1 MVTDYFA
8 KYIKG
13 SYWAF
18 FDKLAEKIFA
28 DALEKGDIFSE
39 NPLGYEKSHLDED
52 VFFVYSLSDKLND
65 LYAENDGTYQKY
77 LITLWQWCQDFKN
90 HKETHFDTTVN
101 CEIDFKNN
109 VFIFYNVNIYG
120 DKIILALLDAENKKL
135 IK

>member
-18 FDKLAEKIFA
+18 FDRLAEKIFA

-39 NPLGYEKSHLDED
+39 NPLGYDPSHIDKD
-52 VFFVYSLSDKLND
+52 IFFVYNVSDKLNN
-65 LYAENDGTYQKY
+65 LYAENGGYYQKY
-77 LITLWQWCQDFKN
+77 LITIWQWCQDFKN
-90 HKETHFDTTVN
+90 NKETHFETTKN

-109 VFIFYNVNIYG
+109 VFIIYNVNIYG

>member
-1 MVTDYFA
+1 MVDYF
-8 KYIKG
+8 KRYIKG
-13 SYWAF
+13 SYWSF
-18 FDKLAEKIFA
+18 FDRLAEKIFA

-39 NPLGYEKSHLDED
+39 NPLGYEPSHIDED
-52 VFFVYSLSDKLND
+52 IFFVYNLSDKLND
-65 LYAENDGTYQKY
+65 LYAENGGYYQKY

-90 HKETHFDTTVN
+90 HKETHFETTEN

-109 VFIFYNVNIYG
+109 VFIIYNVNIYG

>member
-1 MVTDYFA
+1 MVIDYFA

-13 SYWAF
+13 SYWSF

-28 DALEKGDIFSE
+28 DALDQGDIFSE
-39 NPLGYEKSHLDED
+39 NPLGYEESHLDED

-90 HKETHFDTTVN
+90 HKETHFETTEN

>member
-1 MVTDYFA
+1 MVTNYFA

-13 SYWAF
+13 SYWSF

-28 DALEKGDIFSE
+28 DALDQGDIFSE
-39 NPLGYEKSHLDED
+39 NPLGYEESHLDED

-90 HKETHFDTTVN
+90 HKETHFETTEN

-120 DKIILALLDAENKKL
+120 DKIILELLDAENKKL

>member
-1 MVTDYFA
+1 MVDYF
-8 KYIKG
+8 KRYIKG

-28 DALEKGDIFSE
+28 DALENGDIFSE
-39 NPLGYEKSHLDED
+39 NPLGYDPSHIDKD
-52 VFFVYSLSDKLND
+52 VFFVYNLSDKLND
-65 LYAENDGTYQKY
+65 LYAENKGYYQKY
-77 LITLWQWCQDFKN
+77 LITLWKWCQDCKN
-90 HKETHFDTTVN
+90 GEKMHFDTTEN

-120 DKIILALLDAENKKL
+120 DKIILALFDAENKKL

>member
-1 MVTDYFA
+1 MVDYFK

-13 SYWAF
+13 SYWVF
-18 FDKLAEKIFA
+18 FDKLAEKIF
-28 DALEKGDIFSE
+28 KGNIFSE
-39 NPLGYEKSHLDED
+39 NPLGYDPSHVDKD
-52 VFFVYSLSDKLND
+52 IFFVYNLSDKLND
-65 LYAENDGTYQKY
+65 LYAKNDGYYQKY

-90 HKETHFDTTVN
+90 HKETHFDTTEN

-109 VFIFYNVNIYG
+109 VFIIYNVNIYG

>member
-1 MVTDYFA
+1 MVTNYFD

-13 SYWAF
+13 SYWSF

-28 DALEKGDIFSE
+28 DALDQGDIFSE
-39 NPLGYEKSHLDED
+39 NPLGYEESHLDED
-52 VFFVYSLSDKLND
+52 VFFVYSLSDKLNN

-90 HKETHFDTTVN
+90 HKETHFETTEN

>member
-1 MVTDYFA
+1 MVTNYFA

-13 SYWAF
+13 SYWSF
-18 FDKLAEKIFA
+18 FDKLAEKIFV

-39 NPLGYEKSHLDED
+39 NPLGYDPSHVDKD
-52 VFFVYSLSDKLND
+52 IFFVYNLSDKLND
-65 LYAENDGTYQKY
+65 LYAENGGYYQKY
-77 LITLWQWCQDFKN
+77 LITLWQWCQDLKN
-90 HKETHFDTTVN
+90 NKETHFETTEN

-109 VFIFYNVNIYG
+109 VFIFYNVNVYG

>member
-1 MVTDYFA
+1 MVDYF
-8 KYIKG
+8 KRYIKS

-39 NPLGYEKSHLDED
+39 NPLGYDPSHIDKD
-52 VFFVYSLSDKLND
+52 IFFVYSLSDKLNN
-65 LYAENDGTYQKY
+65 LYAENGGYYQKY
-77 LITLWQWCQDFKN
+77 IITVWQWCQDFKN
-90 HKETHFDTTVN
+90 NKETHFETTEN

-109 VFIFYNVNIYG
+109 VFIFYNVNVYG

>member
-13 SYWAF
+13 SYWSF

-28 DALEKGDIFSE
+28 DALNKGDIFSE
-39 NPLGYEKSHLDED
+39 NPLGYDPSHINKDI
-52 VFFVYSLSDKLND
+52 FFVYNLSDKLNA
-65 LYAENDGTYQKY
+65 LYAENAGYYQKY
-77 LITLWQWCQDFKN
+77 LITLWQWCQDLKN
-90 HKETHFDTTVN
+90 NKETHFETTEN

-109 VFIFYNVNIYG
+109 VFIIYNVNIYG

>member
-1 MVTDYFA
+1 MVDYFK

-28 DALEKGDIFSE
+28 DALDKGDIFSE
-39 NPLGYEKSHLDED
+39 NPLGYDPSHVDKD
-52 VFFVYSLSDKLND
+52 IFFVYNLSDKLNN
-65 LYAENDGTYQKY
+65 LYAENGGYYQKY
-77 LITLWQWCQDFKN
+77 LITIWQWCQDLKN
-90 HKETHFDTTVN
+90 NKETHFETTEN

-109 VFIFYNVNIYG
+109 VFIIYNVNIYG

>member
-1 MVTDYFA
+1 MVTDYFV
-8 KYIKG
+8 KYMKG

-18 FDKLAEKIFA
+18 FDRLAEKIFA
-28 DALEKGDIFSE
+28 DALNKGDIFSE
-39 NPLGYEKSHLDED
+39 NPLGYDPSHINKDI
-52 VFFVYSLSDKLND
+52 FFVYNLSDKLNA
-65 LYAENDGTYQKY
+65 LYAKNDGYYQKY

-90 HKETHFDTTVN
+90 HKETHFDTTEN
-101 CEIDFKNN
+101 CKIDFKNN

>member
-1 MVTDYFA
+1 MVDYF
-8 KYIKG
+8 KRYIKG
-13 SYWAF
+13 SYWSF

-28 DALEKGDIFSE
+28 YALEKGNIFSE
-39 NPLGYEKSHLDED
+39 NPLGYDPSHIDKD
-52 VFFVYSLSDKLND
+52 IFFVYNLSDKLND
-65 LYAENDGTYQKY
+65 LYAENAGYYQKY

-90 HKETHFDTTVN
+90 HKEIHFETTEN

-109 VFIFYNVNIYG
+109 VFIIYNVNIYG

>member
-28 DALEKGDIFSE
+28 DALNKGDIFSE
-39 NPLGYEKSHLDED
+39 NPLGYDPSHINKDI
-52 VFFVYSLSDKLND
+52 FFVYNLSDKLNA
-65 LYAENDGTYQKY
+65 LYAENAGYYQKY

-90 HKETHFDTTVN
+90 HKETHFETTEN

>member
-1 MVTDYFA
+1 MVDYFK

-28 DALEKGDIFSE
+28 DALDKGNIFSE
-39 NPLGYEKSHLDED
+39 NPLGYDPSHVDKD
-52 VFFVYSLSDKLND
+52 IFFVYNVSDKLNN
-65 LYAENDGTYQKY
+65 LYAENGGYYQKY
-77 LITLWQWCQDFKN
+77 LITIWQWCQDLKN
-90 HKETHFDTTVN
+90 NKETHFDTTEN

-109 VFIFYNVNIYG
+109 IFIFYNVNIYG

-135 IK
+135 IR

>member
-1 MVTDYFA
+1 MVDYFK

-18 FDKLAEKIFA
+18 FAKLAEKIFA
-28 DALEKGDIFSE
+28 DALDKGNIFSE
-39 NPLGYEKSHLDED
+39 NPLGYDPSHVDKD
-52 VFFVYSLSDKLND
+52 IFFVYNVSDKLNN
-65 LYAENDGTYQKY
+65 LYAENGGYYQKY

-90 HKETHFDTTVN
+90 NKETHFETTEN

-109 VFIFYNVNIYG
+109 VFIIYNVNIYG

-135 IK
+135 IR

>member
-13 SYWAF
+13 SYWSF

-28 DALEKGDIFSE
+28 DALDQGDIFSE
-39 NPLGYEKSHLDED
+39 NPLGYDPSHIDQG
-52 VFFVYSLSDKLND
+52 VFFVYNLSDKLND
-65 LYAENDGTYQKY
+65 LYAENGGYYQKY
-77 LITLWQWCQDFKN
+77 IITVWQWCQDFKN
-90 HKETHFDTTVN
+90 NKETHFETTEN

-109 VFIFYNVNIYG
+109 VFIIYNVNIYG

-135 IK
+135 IR

>member
-1 MVTDYFA
+1 MVDYFK

-28 DALEKGDIFSE
+28 DALDKGNIFSE
-39 NPLGYEKSHLDED
+39 NPLGYDPSHVDKD
-52 VFFVYSLSDKLND
+52 IFFVYNVSDKLNN
-65 LYAENDGTYQKY
+65 LYAENGGYYQKY
-77 LITLWQWCQDFKN
+77 LITIWQWCQDLKN
-90 HKETHFDTTVN
+90 NKETHFDTTEN

-109 VFIFYNVNIYG
+109 IFIFYNVNIYG
-120 DKIILALLDAENKKL
+120 EKIILALLDAENKKL

>member
-1 MVTDYFA
+1 MVTNYFA

-13 SYWAF
+13 SYWSF

-28 DALEKGDIFSE
+28 DALDQGDIFSE
-39 NPLGYEKSHLDED
+39 NPLGYEESHLDED

-90 HKETHFDTTVN
+90 HKETHFETTEN

>member
-1 MVTDYFA
+1 MVTDYFG

-13 SYWAF
+13 SYWSF

-28 DALEKGDIFSE
+28 DALDQGDIFSE
-39 NPLGYEKSHLDED
+39 NPLGYEGSHLDED

-90 HKETHFDTTVN
+90 HKETHFETTEN

>member
-1 MVTDYFA
+1 MVDYFK

-28 DALEKGDIFSE
+28 DALDKGNIFSE
-39 NPLGYEKSHLDED
+39 NPLGYDPSHVDKD
-52 VFFVYSLSDKLND
+52 IFFVYNVSDKLNN
-65 LYAENDGTYQKY
+65 LYAENGGYYQKY
-77 LITLWQWCQDFKN
+77 LITIWQWCQDLKN
-90 HKETHFDTTVN
+90 NKETHFDTTEN

-109 VFIFYNVNIYG
+109 IFIFYNVNIYG

>member
-1 MVTDYFA
+1 MVDYFK

-28 DALEKGDIFSE
+28 DALEKGNIFSE
-39 NPLGYEKSHLDED
+39 NPLGYDPSHVDKD
-52 VFFVYSLSDKLND
+52 IFFVYNVSDKLNN
-65 LYAENDGTYQKY
+65 LYAENGGYYQKY

-90 HKETHFDTTVN
+90 NKETHFETTEN

-109 VFIFYNVNIYG
+109 VFIIYNVNIYG

-135 IK
+135 IR

>member
-1 MVTDYFA
+1 MVTDYFD

-39 NPLGYEKSHLDED
+39 NPLGYDPSHIDED
-52 VFFVYSLSDKLND
+52 VFFVYNLSDKLNN
-65 LYAENDGTYQKY
+65 LYAENGGYYQKY

-90 HKETHFDTTVN
+90 HKETHFETTEN

-120 DKIILALLDAENKKL
+120 EKIILALLDAENKKL